1 MKFRKILCCAIIT
14 VILSFFLP
22 PCGSIIGNKTNDA
35 VSGTTAGIETESSKT
50 EANSE
55 VKEEET
61 KTETTDA
68 TDHDHNWVA
77 QTTTEHHDSEGMF
90 QQVQTGTQK
99 IVVCDC
105 GERFDTTKAWKAHKK
120 SSGHTGHSKISEPVY
135 ETKWVETKAAWD
147 ETVTTYTCS
156 ICGATK

>member
-1 MKFRKILCCAIIT
+1 MKFKKLVCCAIVT
-14 VILSFFLP
+14 AMVASAMTG
-22 PCGSIIGNKTNDA
+22 CRSTTDNKTNEE
-35 VSGTTAGIETESSKT
+35 VSRTTAEVETESSKT
-50 EANSE
+50 EENSE

-68 TDHDHNWVA
+68 ADHNWVA

-90 QQVQTGTQK
+90 QQVQTGTQE
-99 IVVCDC
+99 IIVCDC

-120 SSGHTGHSKISEPVY
+120 STGHTGYSESSEPVY